1 MCWVLIAALY
11 TKLTSRLVNVYW
23 ETGIKTNSYEDNK
36 TLFCHRKI
44 TGWVPET
51 FNRDRTVYH
60 CSLYFQQV
68 PVPVMFTEGKIKYSY
83 LLLIYILTFSNW
95 NIIKSFL
102 YFAFF
107 LLTPSIFFFV
117 SSQNYGFFLNCYCHF
132 YSYCHIHIYTDV
144 KLYKYNLLIPY
155 NFADLYMNSELIIR
169 YWITNYGAHPRGRW
183 FLFLSLFLSCL

>member
-1 MCWVLIAALY
+1 MLRFNQQAQVFCMCWVLIAALY

-23 ETGIKTNSYEDNK
+23 ETGIKNNSYEDNK

-95 NIIKSFL
+95 SIIKSFL
-102 YFAFF
+102 CFLPFNTFHFLFCFF
-107 LLTPSIFFFV
+107 SKLWLLFKLLLS
-117 SSQNYGFFLNCYCHF
+117 FLQLLSHT
-132 YSYCHIHIYTDV
+132 HIHRCKAI
-144 KLYKYNLLIPY
+144 
-155 NFADLYMNSELIIR
+155 
-169 YWITNYGAHPRGRW
+169 
-183 FLFLSLFLSCL
+183 